1 MTKIENILTRAKDL
15 MTQHNIKLSEA
26 LHLMHIEHSMLP
38 VWKRVWLWFF
48 GE

>member
-1 MTKIENILTRAKDL
+1 MAKAEQILARAKEL
-15 MTQHNIKLSEA
+15 QTQHGIKLGEA
-26 LHLMHIEHSMLP
+26 LHLMHIEHQMLP